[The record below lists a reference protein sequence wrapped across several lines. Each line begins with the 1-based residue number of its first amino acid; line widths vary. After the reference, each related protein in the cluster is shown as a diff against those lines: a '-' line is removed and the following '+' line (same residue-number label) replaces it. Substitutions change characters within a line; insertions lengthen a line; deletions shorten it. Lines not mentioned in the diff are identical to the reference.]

1 MLSPLTANASMG
13 EIGNLPAARQEIG
26 VNNAYIPRMPGLPP
40 SNGNSY
46 DLGAGKDNSAVFSTG
61 KGSVIKRDSIV
72 FKSPSDNGIGGIS
85 SSNYRN
91 YQAGIQNTLPPASA
105 HMTNQQ

>member
-26 VNNAYIPRMPGLPP
+26 ANNAYIPRMPGLP
-40 SNGNSY
+40 SSKGNSY
-46 DLGAGKDNSAVFSTG
+46 DLGGAKDNSGVFSTG

-72 FKSPSDNGIGGIS
+72 FKSPSDNGMNGINS
-85 SSNYRN
+85 TNYRN
-91 YQAGIQNTLPPASA
+91 NQAGI
-105 HMTNQQ
+105 